1 MPIDLCGSY
10 KNSESKTKNSGPN
23 KSLENLHNT
32 GNINRRK
39 QTAMRNLTEA
49 GTHRKILTK
58 STIRWT

>member
-39 QTAMRNLTEA
+39 EVATAMRNLTEA
-49 GTHRKILTK
+49 GKLSRYKFC
-58 STIRWT
+58 